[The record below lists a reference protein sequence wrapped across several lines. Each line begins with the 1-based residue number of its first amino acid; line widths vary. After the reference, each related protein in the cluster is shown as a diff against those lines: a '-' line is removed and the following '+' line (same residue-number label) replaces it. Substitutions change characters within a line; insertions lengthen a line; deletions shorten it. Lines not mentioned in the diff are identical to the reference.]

1 MASTADDLAL
11 TTEPAPLDDGTARK
25 NLLQLIQLR
34 WIAVAG
40 QMVTIAVV
48 EFGLH
53 VRLPLARI
61 GLVLAVFVAGNIAS
75 LWRLRRPTRVTNRAL
90 FFTLTFD
97 TLVLTA
103 LLYLS
108 GGPTNPF
115 TALYLLHV
123 ILGAVLL
130 EAWATWAMVAV
141 AGVCFLGLTLN
152 YVPFTLPAQ
161 GADLFTLYIRGA
173 LVGFAL
179 DAVLLVIFISRI
191 TANLRQRD
199 ERLATLRQHAAE
211 QDHIVRMGLLASGAA
226 HELGTPL
233 ATLDVILGD
242 WRRMPRLTSDPELA
256 PEIEEMRSEVARC
269 KAIVTGVLVSAGQA
283 RPEAAG
289 VSGLKSYLNDLFEDW
304 KARCAP
310 ASAVYE
316 DGLAADPV
324 IVADSA
330 LKQALSNLLDNAFEA
345 SPGAVG
351 MRSRLQ
357 DDQLM
362 LQIQDEGPGFTPE
375 TLAEVG
381 KPYNSTKGR
390 LGGGLGLFLVVNVV
404 RKLGGRF
411 EAGNRSAGGAQ
422 VTISLPLSA
431 LSIEAVPIEAV
442 Q

>member
-11 TTEPAPLDDGTARK
+11 TPLADGTARK

-34 WIAVAG
+34 WIAAAG

-61 GLVLAVFVAGNIAS
+61 GVILIVFVAGNIIS
-75 LWRLRRPTRVTNRAL
+75 LLRLRSPARVTNRGL

-123 ILGAVLL
+123 ILAAVLL

-152 YVPFTLPAQ
+152 YAPLVLPAQ
-161 GADLFTLYIRGA
+161 GADLFTLYIGGA

-179 DAVLLVIFISRI
+179 DAVLLVVFISRI
-191 TANLRQRD
+191 NANLRQRD
-199 ERLATLRQHAAE
+199 ERLATMRQQAAE
-211 QDHIVRMGLLASGAA
+211 HDHIVRMGLLASGAA

-242 WRRMPRLTSDPELA
+242 WRRMPRLADDPELMR
-256 PEIEEMRSEVARC
+256 EIEEMRSEVARC

-289 VSGLKSYLNDLFEDW
+289 VLGLKSYLNDLFEDW
-304 KARCAP
+304 KARRAP
-310 ASAVYE
+310 ASAVYD

-330 LKQALSNLLDNAFEA
+330 LKQALNNLLDNAYES
-345 SPGAVG
+345 SPCAVG
-351 MRSRLQ
+351 MRSRLE
-357 DDQLM
+357 DDQLT
-362 LQIQDEGPGFTPE
+362 LQIQDEGPGFTAE
-375 TLAEVG
+375 SLAEIG
-381 KPYNSTKGR
+381 TPYNSTKGR

-404 RKLGGRF
+404 RKLGGHF
-411 EAGNRSAGGAQ
+411 EAGNRAAGGAQ
-422 VTISLPLSA
+422 VTISVPLSA
-431 LSIEAVPIEAV
+431 LAIGVGAV